1 MYNKN
6 TYTFGTLKQA
16 IYKVLEEYSLNGN
29 SISLAE
35 GMAADIENRFISA
48 LNMCARRV
56 GLSLPYLTAS
66 ATIIFEN
73 GNAQAPADC
82 GSVISIKTKN
92 GCIVSSSHIDLIDG
106 KICCNVINE
115 GQEATVLYRV
125 AMNTFTGDTSEDE
138 IINLPD
144 VSADALIYLTAAE
157 LCPTEYSE
165 LYSRLMYKYRDIA
178 LNCYNTETKPD
189 NRNTFYAVNAS
200 EFKR

>member
-6 TYTFGTLKQA
+6 TYTFGTLKQG
-16 IYKVLEEYSLNGN
+16 IYKALEEYSLNGN
-29 SISLAE
+29 SVSLAD
-35 GMAADIENRFISA
+35 GMLADTEKRFLAA

-56 GLSLPYLTAS
+56 SLGLPYLTKR
-66 ATIIFEN
+66 ATVVFES
-73 GNAQAPADC
+73 GKAKAPADC

-92 GCIVSSSHIDLIDG
+92 GNIVSSSHIDLIDG

-115 GQEATVLYRV
+115 GEEASVLYRV
-125 AMNTFTGDTSEDE
+125 LINTFTGDTSEDE

-144 VSADALIYLTAAE
+144 VSADALVYLTAAE

-178 LNCYNTETKPD
+178 LNCYNIEKKPD

-200 EFKR
+200 KFKR